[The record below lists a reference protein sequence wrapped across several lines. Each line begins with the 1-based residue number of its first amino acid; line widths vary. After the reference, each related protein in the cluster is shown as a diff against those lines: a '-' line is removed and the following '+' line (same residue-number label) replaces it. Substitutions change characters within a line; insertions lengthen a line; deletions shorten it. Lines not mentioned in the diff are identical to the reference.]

1 MFSTQQNGGNIMT
14 MAPVDKD
21 VETCFFCGEVATQEQ
36 GTAYYR
42 AQLPTGEWGSVP
54 ICLRCLLNKKRLEER
69 AEVDKLGIDETSDN

>member
-1 MFSTQQNGGNIMT
+1 MT